1 MDSISDSIGIVQT
14 ADTIIGILSTDALRE
29 RGECVWKFMKN
40 RNSGILKD
48 IVLKVN
54 FSKMRFE
61 DFEDSAV
68 EDDVL
73 SELNVPKTTD
83 FGSFKFD

>member
-1 MDSISDSIGIVQT
+1 
-14 ADTIIGILSTDALRE
+14 
-29 RGECVWKFMKN
+29 MKN

-73 SELNVPKTTD
+73 SELNVTKTTD